1 MPDDQPET
9 PYLELLVRGAP
20 AEAYERPVLRARADK
35 APADRLA
42 ALERAKLLALRVR
55 GELEGRRRREAELSA
70 LFETAHD
77 LAGLRD
83 LDAVLQAI
91 VQRARSLL
99 GTEVAYLTLN
109 DPTAGDTYMRVTD
122 GSVSARFQ
130 QLRLGMGEGLGG
142 LVAQTARPY
151 VTESY
156 FHDPRFQHTGTID
169 AGVRDEGLVAILGVP
184 LLLGSGVIGVLF
196 AADRRARVF
205 EREQIALLGSFAAH
219 AAVAIDTAHLLAE
232 TRTALTELEAANEI
246 IRDRSGVIERASDVH
261 DRLTELV
268 LRGGGVH
275 DVADAVAEVLS
286 GSVEFVEA
294 DEAPA
299 AAVDR
304 SRADGR
310 AVRDGEQ
317 DWVAAVSAG
326 GELLGALILRGHP
339 RLDPVDQRTLE
350 RAAMVTSLL
359 QLARR
364 SAGEAEQRVRGE
376 LLDDL
381 LDAPDREPRLLRERA
396 ARLRADLD
404 APHVVLAASIDAP
417 GTGTPAAGPGGPSAG
432 GFGGTP
438 TGGFDGAF
446 RCGPG
451 GAPGGGSG
459 GTAGGGSGG
468 MPRSGFGGA
477 SRSGPG
483 GAPGGGSGSTP
494 RSGSNDAPRSGPG
507 GTHGSGSGGRP
518 GGGSGGAPVGGS
530 GGMPRSGFGGAS
542 RSGLGGTP
550 GGGPGG
556 TPGGGPGGAPGD
568 GPGGTPGSG
577 SGGAPVGG
585 SGGMPRSGSNDASRS
600 GPGGAPVGGSGG
612 MPTGGPGGAS
622 RSGSGGAAGSGA
634 GGAHA
639 EDAAGR
645 RRLWS
650 AASHLAATR
659 HGLAATRD
667 GGTVLL
673 LPLAEGDTAD
683 ALARRTAR
691 QLGTAVHAPVTV
703 GASAPVAAPAGRPG
717 EVAAGYAE
725 ARRCLAAL
733 RALGRAGQGAAV
745 EDFGFLGLL
754 LAGTRD
760 GAPDGTGVQ
769 DFVTRTLGPVLDYD
783 ERRGT
788 ELIRTL
794 DAYFAGGMSPART
807 KDALHVHVNT
817 VAQRLERVGRLLG
830 PDWQSPARS
839 LEIQLALRL
848 HRLASA
854 LGY

>member
-1 MPDDQPET
+1 MPVPMPDDRPEN

-42 ALERAKLLALRVR
+42 ALEAAKLLALRVR

-109 DPTAGDTYMRVTD
+109 DPTVGDTYMRVTD

-156 FHDPRFQHTGTID
+156 FHDPRFQHTHAID

-205 EREQIALLGSFAAH
+205 EREQIALVGSFAAH

-232 TRTALTELEAANEI
+232 TRTALAELEAANEI
-246 IRDRSGVIERASDVH
+246 IRDRSRVIERASDVH

-286 GSVEFVEA
+286 GSVEFLEA

-304 SRADGR
+304 SRADGH
-310 AVRDGEQ
+310 AVRDGEE

-326 GELLGALILRGHP
+326 GELLGALVLRGHP

-396 ARLRADLD
+396 ARLQADLD
-404 APHVVLAASIDAP
+404 TPHVVLAAGIEAP
-417 GTGTPAAGPGGPSAG
+417 GTGTPTTGSGNAHGTSHGGRSGNAQGNPH
-432 GFGGTP
+432 GTP
-438 TGGFDGAF
+438 HCA
-446 RCGPG
+446 
-451 GAPGGGSG
+451 
-459 GTAGGGSGG
+459 
-468 MPRSGFGGA
+468 
-477 SRSGPG
+477 
-483 GAPGGGSGSTP
+483 
-494 RSGSNDAPRSGPG
+494 
-507 GTHGSGSGGRP
+507 THGSGPGTTSGTSGTSST
-518 GGGSGGAPVGGS
+518 SGGAP
-530 GGMPRSGFGGAS
+530 
-542 RSGLGGTP
+542 
-550 GGGPGG
+550 
-556 TPGGGPGGAPGD
+556 
-568 GPGGTPGSG
+568 
-577 SGGAPVGG
+577 
-585 SGGMPRSGSNDASRS
+585 
-600 GPGGAPVGGSGG
+600 
-612 MPTGGPGGAS
+612 
-622 RSGSGGAAGSGA
+622 
-634 GGAHA
+634 A

-659 HGLAATRD
+659 HALAAARD

-673 LPLAEGDTAD
+673 LPLADGDTAD

-691 QLGTAVHAPVTV
+691 QLGTAVHAAVTV
-703 GASAPVAAPAGRPG
+703 GASAPVPAPAARPG
-717 EVAAGYAE
+717 DVAAGYAE

-733 RALGRAGQGAAV
+733 RVLGRAGQGAAA

-754 LAGTRD
+754 LVGTRE

-769 DFVTRTLGPVLDYD
+769 DFVHRTVGAVIAYD

-848 HRLASA
+848 HRLTSA
-854 LGY
+854 VGY

>member
-1 MPDDQPET
+1 MPVAMSDDRPEN
-9 PYLELLVRGAP
+9 PYLELLARGAP

-42 ALERAKLLALRVR
+42 ALEAAKLLALRVR

-156 FHDPRFQHTGTID
+156 FHDPRFQHTHTID

-205 EREQIALLGSFAAH
+205 EREQIALVGSFAAH

-232 TRTALTELEAANEI
+232 TRTALAELEAANEI
-246 IRDRSGVIERASDVH
+246 IRDRSRVIERASDVH

-286 GSVEFVEA
+286 GSVEFLEA

-304 SRADGR
+304 SRADGH
-310 AVRDGEQ
+310 AVRDGEE

-326 GELLGALILRGHP
+326 GELLGALVLRGHP

-396 ARLRADLD
+396 ARLQADLD
-404 APHVVLAASIDAP
+404 TPHVVLAAGIEAL
-417 GTGTPAAGPGGPSAG
+417 GM
-432 GFGGTP
+432 GTP
-438 TGGFDGAF
+438 TT
-446 RCGPG
+446 GPG
-451 GAPGGGSG
+451 NAHGTTHCHGTTH
-459 GTAGGGSGG
+459 GTAHGHGTTPST
-468 MPRSGFGGA
+468 
-477 SRSGPG
+477 GPG
-483 GAPGGGSGSTP
+483 NTSST
-494 RSGSNDAPRSGPG
+494 
-507 GTHGSGSGGRP
+507 
-518 GGGSGGAPVGGS
+518 SGGAP
-530 GGMPRSGFGGAS
+530 
-542 RSGLGGTP
+542 
-550 GGGPGG
+550 
-556 TPGGGPGGAPGD
+556 
-568 GPGGTPGSG
+568 
-577 SGGAPVGG
+577 
-585 SGGMPRSGSNDASRS
+585 
-600 GPGGAPVGGSGG
+600 
-612 MPTGGPGGAS
+612 
-622 RSGSGGAAGSGA
+622 
-634 GGAHA
+634 A

-659 HGLAATRD
+659 HGLAVARD

-691 QLGTAVHAPVTV
+691 QLGTAAHAAVTV
-703 GASAPVAAPAGRPG
+703 GASAPVPAPAARPG

-733 RALGRAGQGAAV
+733 RVLGRAGQGAAA

-754 LAGTRD
+754 LAGTRE

-769 DFVTRTLGPVLDYD
+769 DFVARTVGAVIDYD

-848 HRLASA
+848 HRLTSA
-854 LGY
+854 MGY

>member
-1 MPDDQPET
+1 MTMPDDRPEA

-42 ALERAKLLALRVR
+42 ALESAKLLALRVR

-70 LFETAHD
+70 LYETAHD

-156 FHDPRFQHTGTID
+156 FHDPRFQHTHTID

-205 EREQIALLGSFAAH
+205 EREQTALLGSFAAH

-232 TRTALTELEAANEI
+232 TRAALAELEAANEI
-246 IRDRSGVIERASDVH
+246 IRDRSRVIERASEVH

-286 GSVEFVEA
+286 GSVEFLEVG
-294 DEAPA
+294 EAPA

-304 SRADGR
+304 SRADGH
-310 AVRDGEQ
+310 AVRDGEE

-326 GELLGALILRGHP
+326 GELLGALVLRGHP
-339 RLDPVDQRTLE
+339 RLDPMDQRTLE

-381 LDAPDREPRLLRERA
+381 LDTPDREPRLLRERA

-404 APHVVLAASIDAP
+404 TPHVVLAAGIEALDS
-417 GTGTPAAGPGGPSAG
+417 
-432 GFGGTP
+432 
-438 TGGFDGAF
+438 
-446 RCGPG
+446 
-451 GAPGGGSG
+451 GAPATGSAAAHG
-459 GTAGGGSGG
+459 
-468 MPRSGFGGA
+468 
-477 SRSGPG
+477 
-483 GAPGGGSGSTP
+483 
-494 RSGSNDAPRSGPG
+494 SGPG
-507 GTHGSGSGGRP
+507 GTPGSGP
-518 GGGSGGAPVGGS
+518 GATPGSRSGGA
-530 GGMPRSGFGGAS
+530 
-542 RSGLGGTP
+542 
-550 GGGPGG
+550 
-556 TPGGGPGGAPGD
+556 PGGGPGGAP
-568 GPGGTPGSG
+568 
-577 SGGAPVGG
+577 
-585 SGGMPRSGSNDASRS
+585 
-600 GPGGAPVGGSGG
+600 
-612 MPTGGPGGAS
+612 
-622 RSGSGGAAGSGA
+622 
-634 GGAHA
+634 A
-639 EDAAGR
+639 EDAEGR

-650 AASHLAATR
+650 AASHLAVTR

-673 LPLAEGDTAD
+673 LPLADGDTAD

-691 QLGTAVHAPVTV
+691 QLGTAVHAAVTV
-703 GASAPVAAPAGRPG
+703 GASAPVPAPAARPG

-733 RALGRAGQGAAV
+733 RVLGRAGQGAAA

-754 LAGTRD
+754 LAGTRE

-769 DFVTRTLGPVLDYD
+769 DFVTRTVGAVIDYD

-854 LGY
+854 VGY